1 MSLNSID
8 SKTMTVGYEGSTLA
22 STQSIDVEQAKSSKS
37 TPEVT
42 QAAEQE
48 DVNSLEDSSVVL
60 QKAVENINAMVESKN
75 RQLRFSVDDSS
86 GKPVITVLD
95 SESEDVIREIPS
107 EEVRRL
113 AARIQDLQSEIGMAT
128 GLLVDS
134 RV

>member
-1 MSLNSID
+1 MSLNGID
-8 SKTMTVGYEGSTLA
+8 NRSMVVGFEGSTLA
-22 STQSIDVEQAKSSKS
+22 STQSVETEQLKLSGSKAD
-37 TPEVT
+37 
-42 QAAEQE
+42 AAQTTEQE
-48 DVNSLEDSSVVL
+48 DAAALEDNPAVL
-60 QKAVENINAMVESKN
+60 QKAVEDINSMVESKN

-95 SESEDVIREIPS
+95 SENEDVIREIPT

-113 AARIQDLQSEIGMAT
+113 AARIEELQSELGMAT

>member
-8 SKTMTVGYEGSTLA
+8 NRMMTVGFEGSTLA
-22 STQSIDVEQAKSSKS
+22 STQSIDVGQAKNSES
-37 TPEVT
+37 TSEVT
-42 QAAEQE
+42 QTAEQE
-48 DVNSLEDSSVVL
+48 NVNSLEDSSVVL
-60 QKAVENINAMVESKN
+60 QKAVEDINAMVESKN

>member
-1 MSLNSID
+1 MSLNSIENKSMPTAFD
-8 SKTMTVGYEGSTLA
+8 GTILA
-22 STQSIDVEQAKSSKS
+22 QSNGVDTQQLKNAK
-37 TPEVT
+37 
-42 QAAEQE
+42 
-48 DVNSLEDSSVVL
+48 VNSESDKTAEKEEVASIEDNPAVL
-60 QKAVENINAMVESKN
+60 QKAVEDINAMVESKN

-95 SESEDVIREIPS
+95 SENKDVIREIPT

-113 AARIQDLQSEIGMAT
+113 AERIQELQSELGMAT

>member
-8 SKTMTVGYEGSTLA
+8 NRSMIVGFEGSTLA
-22 STQSIDVEQAKSSKS
+22 STQSVETEQLKLSGSK
-37 TPEVT
+37 TDAAQT
-42 QAAEQE
+42 AEQE
-48 DVNSLEDSSVVL
+48 DSAALEDNPAVL
-60 QKAVENINAMVESKN
+60 QKAVEDINSMVESKN

-95 SESEDVIREIPS
+95 SENEDVIREIPT

-113 AARIQDLQSEIGMAT
+113 AARIEELQSELGMAT